1 MSYEGH
7 ITGQILGSHLIEGKL
22 APDEEIGI
30 RIDQTLTQDATGT
43 LVYLEFMSM
52 GVDRVR
58 TRRSVSYVDH
68 NTLQTGFENADDH
81 RFLQTAAARYG
92 AYFSRPGNGI
102 CHQVHLERFGAP
114 GQTLLGSD
122 SHTPTSGGLGMLA
135 MGAGGLDVAL
145 AMAGALFYMKTPRV
159 TLIRL
164 TGKRPSWVGA
174 KDVILH
180 LLRELRVKGGLGRI
194 MEYGGPGARSLSVPE
209 RATITNMGAELG
221 AWTSIFPSDDV
232 TRRFLKA
239 QGRESDW
246 VPMAARDGAVYDD
259 VIDIDLP
266 NLEPLAACPSSPDAV
281 RPVRE
286 LSGMK
291 VDQVAIGSCTN
302 SSYRDLKM
310 VSLLLRG
317 KRIHPDVSL
326 VISPGSRQ
334 VLTMLARD
342 GSLADMIE
350 AGARILEVA
359 CGPCIGMGQAP
370 PSGGMSVRTFNRNFP
385 GRSGTPDAQVYLCGP
400 QTAAAAA
407 LTGRLTDPR
416 EMGDPP
422 LVREPD
428 VFLVDDSMILAPPDD
443 GREITVRMG
452 PNIKPLP
459 TLEPLP
465 DEMNLDILLKAEDH
479 ITTDDI
485 LPGGAKVLPLRSNLP
500 AISEHVYALKAP
512 GFAAKARQHNA
523 VAVLGGENYGQ
534 GSSREHAALAPRYLG
549 ARVVLARSFARLHRA
564 NLINFGVLP
573 LLMEEEAYDRLEEG
587 DRITLSDLGNAIAA
601 SNRVRVKSEKTG
613 FTFEARLDLSS
624 RERKILLAGGRLNYE
639 RGASQG
645 RHRGRHVGTLKLESE
660 EDRGVVSEKGKKN

>member
-1 MSYEGH
+1 MPYEDSV
-7 ITGQILGSHLIEGKL
+7 TGQILASHLIEGKL
-22 APDEEIGI
+22 APDQEIGI

-52 GVDRVR
+52 DVDRVR

-81 RFLQTAAARYG
+81 LFLQTAAARYG

-164 TGKRPSWVGA
+164 TGNLPPWVGA
-174 KDVILH
+174 KDAILH

-194 MEYGGPGARSLSVPE
+194 MEYGGPGAASLSVPE

-232 TRRFLKA
+232 TRGFLKA
-239 QGRESDW
+239 QGRDADW
-246 VPMAARDGAVYDD
+246 VPLVARDGAVYDD
-259 VIDIDLP
+259 VIDL
-266 NLEPLAACPSSPDAV
+266 NLSALEPLAACPSSPDAV

-286 LSGMK
+286 LSDVK

-302 SSYRDLKM
+302 SSYRDLKAVAM
-310 VSLLLRG
+310 LLKG
-317 KRIHPDVSL
+317 KRVHPEVSL
-326 VISPGSRQ
+326 VVSPGSRQ
-334 VLTMLARD
+334 ALAMLARD
-342 GSLADMIE
+342 GGLADMIE

-359 CGPCIGMGQAP
+359 CGPCIGMGQSP
-370 PSGGMSVRTFNRNFP
+370 PSGGVSVRTFNRNFP

-400 QTAAAAA
+400 ETAVAAA

-416 EMGDPP
+416 EMGVPP
-422 LVREPD
+422 MVDTPESFR
-428 VFLVDDSMILAPPDD
+428 VDDSMILAPPDD
-443 GREITVRMG
+443 GKDIRARMG

-465 DEMNLDILLKAEDH
+465 DEMNLDILLKVEDH

-500 AISEHVYALKAP
+500 AISAHVYALKSP
-512 GFAAKARQHNA
+512 GFAAKARQREA

-549 ARVVLARSFARLHRA
+549 VRAVLAKSFARLHRA

-573 LLMEEEAYDRLEEG
+573 LVVKEETYERLEEG
-587 DRITLSDLGNAIAA
+587 DRIALSGLRNAVAV
-601 SNRVRVKSEKTG
+601 SNRASVRSEKSG
-613 FTFEARLDLSS
+613 LAFEAGLDLSS
-624 RERKILLAGGRLNYE
+624 RERQILLAGGRLSYE
-639 RGASQG
+639 RA
-645 RHRGRHVGTLKLESE
+645 R
-660 EDRGVVSEKGKKN
+660 VSGEA

>member
-1 MSYEGH
+1 MSYEDH
-7 ITGQILGSHLIEGKL
+7 ITGQILGAHLIEGRMV
-22 APDEEIGI
+22 PGEEIGI

-52 GVDRVR
+52 GMDRVR
-58 TRRSVSYVDH
+58 TRCSVSYVDH

-81 RFLQTAAARYG
+81 LFLQSAAARYG
-92 AYFSRPGNGI
+92 VHFSRPGNGI

-145 AMAGALFYMKTPRV
+145 AMAGAPFFMTAPRV

-164 TGKRPSWVGA
+164 TGILQPWVGA
-174 KDVILH
+174 KDVILY
-180 LLRELRVKGGLGRI
+180 LLQALGVKGGLGRI
-194 MEYGGPGARSLSVPE
+194 MEYGGPGTASLSVPE

-259 VIDIDLP
+259 VINIDLS

-286 LSGMK
+286 LSGVK

-302 SSYRDLKM
+302 SSYRDLRT
-310 VSLLLRG
+310 VSLLLKG
-317 KRIHPDVSL
+317 KRIHVDVSL

-342 GSLADMIE
+342 GGLADMIE

-370 PSGGMSVRTFNRNFP
+370 PSGGVSVRTYNRNFA
-385 GRSGTPDAQVYLCGP
+385 GRSGTPDAQVHLCGP
-400 QTAAAAA
+400 QAAVAAA
-407 LTGRLTDPR
+407 LKGYLTDPR
-416 EMGDPP
+416 EMGEPP
-422 LVREPD
+422 VVEEPEA
-428 VFLVDDSMILAPPDD
+428 FLVDDSMILSPPDD
-443 GREITVRMG
+443 GKEVTVRLG

-465 DEMNLDILLKAEDH
+465 DEMSLELLLKVGDH

-512 GFAAKARQHNA
+512 GFAARARQHEA
-523 VAVLGGENYGQ
+523 VAILGGENYGQ

-549 ARVVLARSFARLHRA
+549 VRMVLAKSFARLHRA

-573 LLMEEEAYDRLEEG
+573 LLVEEETYARLEEG
-587 DRITLSDLGNAIAA
+587 DRVSLSDLRNSVAA
-601 SNRVRVKSEKTG
+601 LNRVTVKSEKTG
-613 FTFEARLDLSS
+613 FAFESRPDVSI
-624 RERKILLAGGRLNYE
+624 REREILLAGGRLNYE
-639 RGASQG
+639 RG
-645 RHRGRHVGTLKLESE
+645 R
-660 EDRGVVSEKGKKN
+660 VSGET